1 MRKNFGVKTWLYPMP
16 VFIVAA
22 YDNDGT
28 PNAMNVAWGGIYTDN
43 MIGVC
48 LSEDHKTTQN
58 ILATRAFTVS
68 MATADQVVA
77 CDYVGIVSG
86 NKEPDKFLKAGFH
99 ATKSE
104 FVNAPIIDELPMA
117 LECELVSYDTETCFM
132 VGKIVNISA
141 DEKILNENGKI
152 DLSKLR
158 PITYDP
164 CNHDYIELGAKVGNA
179 FSDGKSLK

>member
-22 YDNDGT
+22 YDNEGK
-28 PNAMNVAWGGIYTDN
+28 PNAMNAAWGGIYTDN
-43 MIGVC
+43 MIGIC

-68 MATADQVVA
+68 MATAEQVTA

-104 FVNAPIIDELPMA
+104 FVNAPIIDELPMT

>member
-1 MRKNFGVKTWLYPMP
+1 MP

-22 YDNDGT
+22 YDNEGK
-28 PNAMNVAWGGIYTDN
+28 PNAMNAAWGGIYTDN
-43 MIGVC
+43 MIGIC

-68 MATADQVVA
+68 MATAEQVTA

-104 FVNAPIIDELPMA
+104 FVNAPIIDELPMT